1 MKEEYLRTA
10 ALIGEDGLAGLKNS
24 AVAVFGLG
32 GVGSYAAEALARS
45 GVGTIFIYDND
56 RVARSNI
63 NRQLIA
69 LSSTVDSFKT
79 DAEEKRLRDINSDC
93 NIIKKREFV
102 TPESEIPFD
111 RFDFII
117 DAVDN
122 VTAKLFLAVEAEKR
136 GIPIISV
143 MGTGNK
149 LDPTRLK
156 VSDIYKTSV
165 CPLARVMRYELK
177 KRGVKRLTAVWSDE
191 TPLKPADCGEYRDT
205 GRIPPASMAMVPG
218 AAGLTAAA
226 YAVKALINNNKTK

>member
-10 ALIGEDGLAGLKNS
+10 ALIGEEGLDRLKNS
-24 AVAVFGLG
+24 TVAVFGLG
-32 GVGSYAAEALARS
+32 GVGSYAAEALVRS
-45 GVGTIFIYDND
+45 GIGSVYIYDSD
-56 RVARSNI
+56 RVAKSNI

-69 LSSTVDSFKT
+69 LSSTVGIYKT
-79 DAEEKRLRDINSDC
+79 EAEAARLKDINPDC
-93 NIIKKREFV
+93 TIIEKREFV
-102 TPESEIPFD
+102 TPESNIPFD

-122 VTAKLFLAVEAEKR
+122 VTAKLFLAAESER
-136 GIPIISV
+136 QEVPIVSV

-156 VSDIYKTSV
+156 ITDINKTSV

-177 KRGVKRLTAVWSDE
+177 KRGVKRLAVVWSDE
-191 TPLKPADCGEYRDT
+191 TPIKPADWGEYRDT

-218 AAGLTAAA
+218 AAGLYAAS
-226 YAVKALINNNKTK
+226 YVVRKLLK

>member
-10 ALIGEDGLAGLKNS
+10 ALIGEEGLERLKNS
-24 AVAVFGLG
+24 TVAVFGIG
-32 GVGSYAAEALARS
+32 GVGSYAAEALVRS
-45 GVGTIFIYDND
+45 GVGRIYIYDND

-69 LSSTVDSFKT
+69 LSSTVGVFKT
-79 DAEEKRLRDINSDC
+79 EAAAARLRDINPDC
-93 NIIKKREFV
+93 TVIEKREFV
-102 TPESEIPFD
+102 TRESDIPFD
-111 RFDFII
+111 SFDFII

-122 VTAKLFLAVEAEKR
+122 VTAKLFLAVEAERK
-136 GIPIISV
+136 GVPIISV

-149 LDPTRLK
+149 LDPTRLRIT
-156 VSDIYKTSV
+156 DIYKTSV

-177 KRGVKRLTAVWSDE
+177 KRGVKHLTVVWSDE

-226 YAVKALINNNKTK
+226 YAVKALINEI

>member
-10 ALIGEDGLAGLKNS
+10 ALIGEDGLEILKTK

-32 GVGSYAAEALARS
+32 GVGSYAAEALVRS
-45 GVGTIFIYDND
+45 GIGTVYIYDND
-56 RVARSNI
+56 CVAKSNI

-69 LSSTVDSFKT
+69 LSSTVGMYKT
-79 DAEEKRLRDINSDC
+79 EAEAARLNDINPDC
-93 NIIKKREFV
+93 NIIEKREFV
-102 TPESEIPFD
+102 TPKCDIPFES
-111 RFDFII
+111 FDFII

-136 GIPIISV
+136 KIPIISV

-156 VSDIYKTSV
+156 ITDIYKTSV

-177 KRGVKRLTAVWSDE
+177 KRGVKGLIAVWSDE
-191 TPLKPADCGEYRDT
+191 APIKPADCGEYRDT

-218 AAGLTAAA
+218 CAGLYAAS
-226 YAVKALINNNKTK
+226 YAIRELLKK

>member
-10 ALIGEDGLAGLKNS
+10 ALIGEEGLEKLKNS
-24 AVAVFGLG
+24 TVAVFGVG
-32 GVGSYAAEALARS
+32 GVGSYAAEALVRS
-45 GVGTIFIYDND
+45 GVGRIYIYDND

-69 LSSTVDSFKT
+69 LSSTVGVFKT
-79 DAEEKRLRDINSDC
+79 EAAAARLRDINPDC
-93 NIIKKREFV
+93 TVIEKREFV
-102 TPESEIPFD
+102 TRESDIPFD
-111 RFDFII
+111 SLDFII

-122 VTAKLFLAVEAEKR
+122 VTAKLFLAVEAER
-136 GIPIISV
+136 IGVPIISV

-149 LDPTRLK
+149 LDPTRLRIT
-156 VSDIYKTSV
+156 DIYKTSV

-191 TPLKPADCGEYRDT
+191 TPIKPADCGEYRDT

-226 YAVKALINNNKTK
+226 YAVKALINKI